1 MLDTNAVRA
10 RFPSLRREE
19 NGAPVIY
26 FDNPAGTQV
35 PLETARG
42 YLWYLEN
49 ANANE
54 GGAFATSRATDEII
68 AEARAAAADFLDAA
82 SPEEIVFGPNMTT
95 LTFHLAHGIART
107 LQPGDHV
114 VTTRLE
120 HDANVSPWL
129 MLRERGVTV
138 DFIEINP
145 DDMTL
150 DMASAARVIRPGVK
164 LVAAGYASNAFG
176 TINDV
181 RRLGKMAHQV
191 GALFFVDAVHYGPH
205 GPISVR
211 EIGADLL
218 VTSPY
223 KYFGP
228 HLGVLYG
235 RADVLA
241 AIPADHVRPA
251 GDVPPHSWETG
262 TGSHEAFSALLGALS
277 YLGSLGQGEDRR
289 ARLRD
294 AMGRI
299 KGHERNLSERLIAG
313 LAVIPGVRI
322 YGITEPERFGD
333 RVPTVSI
340 TVEGTTPSAVAAALA
355 ARGIYTWNGNHYAVE
370 PMAQLGLDETLRI
383 GLVHYNT
390 PEEIDR
396 FLGVLREIAPKAA
409 GP

>member
-1 MLDTNAVRA
+1 MLDSGAVRA
-10 RFPSLRREE
+10 HFPSLQRQE
-19 NGAPVIY
+19 NGRPVIY

-35 PLETARG
+35 PVETSRG

-54 GGAFATSRATDEII
+54 GGLFHTSRTTDRVI
-68 AEARAAAADFLDAA
+68 AEARAAMADFLDAA
-82 SPEEIVFGPNMTT
+82 SPEEIVFGANMTT
-95 LTFHLAHGIART
+95 LAFHLAHGIGRT
-107 LQPGDHV
+107 LQPGDRI

-129 MLRERGVTV
+129 ALCERGIAV
-138 DFIEINP
+138 DFIDIDT

-150 DMASAARVIRPGVK
+150 DMESAASVIRRGTR

-181 RRLGKMAHQV
+181 RRLGEIAHAA

-211 EIGADLL
+211 DIGADLL
-218 VTSPY
+218 AVSPY
-223 KYFGP
+223 KFFGP

-235 RADVLA
+235 RSDVLA
-241 AIPADHVRPA
+241 SIPVDHVRPA
-251 GDVPPHSWETG
+251 GDTPPHSWETG
-262 TGSHEAFSALLGALS
+262 TQSHEALKALLGALS
-277 YLGSLGQGEDRR
+277 YLESLGEGEDRR
-289 ARLRD
+289 TRLRS
-294 AMGRI
+294 AMTRI
-299 KGHERNLSERLIAG
+299 KSHERVLAERLIGG
-313 LAVIPGVRI
+313 LAAIPGVRI
-322 YGITEPERFGD
+322 YGISAPGRFGE

-340 TVEGTTPSAVAAALA
+340 TMTGLMPAEVAARLGERA
-355 ARGIYTWNGNHYAVE
+355 IYTWNGNHYAVE
-370 PMAQLGLDETLRI
+370 PMRRLGVPETLRI

-396 FLGVLREIAPKAA
+396 FLDALREIV
-409 GP
+409 G